1 MIAAEEISGYP
12 GGVLGHLLARNTF
25 SIEDL
30 GLLKG
35 ILGKRD
41 RRVER
46 YAVEN
51 NLVEYF
57 LPDVIFLDALWTLL
71 RMYLQEHGLKRK
83 LSVSLS
89 SSKIESDK
97 EEATESMLIPEAAKL
112 LSFMKDCL

>member
-1 MIAAEEISGYP
+1 VACWGICWRGIA
-12 GGVLGHLLARNTF
+12 F